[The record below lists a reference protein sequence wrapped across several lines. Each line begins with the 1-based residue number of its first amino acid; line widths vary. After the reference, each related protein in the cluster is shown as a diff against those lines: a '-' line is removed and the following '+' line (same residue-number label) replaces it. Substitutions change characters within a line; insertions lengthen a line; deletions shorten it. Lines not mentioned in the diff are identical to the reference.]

1 MDDEWLQWRLRT
13 RTPAS
18 AVDVPV
24 QVVYDAMVKE
34 VLSPG
39 FRELGLKG
47 SGGRYSWHRRRAG
60 LC

>member
-1 MDDEWLQWRLRT
+1 MDDKWLQWRLRT

-24 QVVYDAMVKE
+24 HVVYDAMVKE

-39 FRELGLKG
+39 FRELGLRVRAADTRG
-47 SGGRYSWHRRRAG
+47 HRRRAG
-60 LC
+60 RC